1 MLAVQ
6 APRTLSFEAAQV
18 FRDRLS
24 DQALPYQDRAA
35 EHYTTCLDKAR
46 EWGVQSEDTKG
57 CLGFLVEHR
66 SDLFPRLDEE
76 SPNLGRVWVASY
88 SPLGSMRLGQ
98 ADLSFL
104 VSNAPDQPAGQV
116 VERKEK
122 AAAVQTAAPQE
133 PTEDAENAE
142 DAMAQQIRDD
152 GTMDT
157 SDSELFEE
165 EE

>member
-1 MLAVQ
+1 
-6 APRTLSFEAAQV
+6 
-18 FRDRLS
+18 
-24 DQALPYQDRAA
+24 
-35 EHYTTCLDKAR
+35 
-46 EWGVQSEDTKG
+46 
-57 CLGFLVEHR
+57 
-66 SDLFPRLDEE
+66 
-76 SPNLGRVWVASY
+76 
-88 SPLGSMRLGQ
+88 MRLGQ